1 MNLNKAMLIGRLT
14 RDPEMRYTQSG
25 TAMTRFGLA
34 TNRYGTGP
42 DGERKEFTDFH
53 NVVAWDQGKRK
64 LAEICA
70 QYLKKGSLV
79 YVEGRLQTRSWE
91 GQDGQKRTTTEINAN
106 DVQFLE
112 TRGSGG
118 GGAEAVSDDE
128 FAGAPGAG
136 APIANHITL
145 RLGRFVVL
153 SALAA
158 TAPSRRT
165 ATRAPAASS
174 APRSAWCRAR

>member
-25 TAMTRFGLA
+25 TAMTRFGIA

-53 NVVAWDQGKRK
+53 NVVAWNQGKRN

-79 YVEGRLQTRSWE
+79 FVEGRLQTRSWE
-91 GQDGQKRTTTEINAN
+91 GQDGQKRTTTEINAQ

-112 TRGSGG
+112 SRGSGG
-118 GGAEAVSDDE
+118 GGGGAEAISEDE
-128 FAGAPGAG
+128 FAPTPGAAAG
-136 APIANHITL
+136 SPAPAN
-145 RLGRFVVL
+145 
-153 SALAA
+153 A
-158 TAPSRRT
+158 TANPSDSQDID
-165 ATRAPAASS
+165 PDDI
-174 APRSAWCRAR
+174 PF

>member
-14 RDPEMRYTQSG
+14 RDPEMRYTQAG

-53 NVVAWDQGKRK
+53 NVVTWNQGKRN

-106 DVQFLE
+106 DVQFLDS
-112 TRGSGG
+112 RGSGAG
-118 GGAEAVSDDE
+118 GGEAASDEE
-128 FAGAPGAG
+128 FTAAPSGGGPSPAGAVASPSAAG
-136 APIANHITL
+136 A
-145 RLGRFVVL
+145 
-153 SALAA
+153 
-158 TAPSRRT
+158 
-165 ATRAPAASS
+165 AASS
-174 APRSAWCRAR
+174 ESHDIDPDDIPF

>member
-25 TAMTRFGLA
+25 TAMTRFGIA

-53 NVVAWDQGKRK
+53 NVVAWNQGKRN

-70 QYLKKGSLV
+70 QYLKKGSMV

-91 GQDGQKRTTTEINAN
+91 GQDGQKRTTTEINAQ
-106 DVQFLE
+106 DVQFLD

-118 GGAEAVSDDE
+118 GGGAGAEAISDEE
-128 FAGAPGAG
+128 FAPTPGAAAPAAAGAP
-136 APIANHITL
+136 
-145 RLGRFVVL
+145 
-153 SALAA
+153 AA
-158 TAPSRRT
+158 TA
-165 ATRAPAASS
+165 AP
-174 APRSAWCRAR
+174 PDGQDIDPDDIPF

>member
-14 RDPEMRYTQSG
+14 RDHEMRYTQSG

-53 NVVAWDQGKRK
+53 NVVAWNQGKRN

-106 DVQFLE
+106 DVQFLD

-118 GGAEAVSDDE
+118 GGGGAEAIADDE
-128 FAGAPGAG
+128 FAPTPGAAAAAPAG
-136 APIANHITL
+136 APA
-145 RLGRFVVL
+145 G
-153 SALAA
+153 SAAGDGQDID
-158 TAPSRRT
+158 PDDI
-165 ATRAPAASS
+165 PF
-174 APRSAWCRAR
+174 

>member
-25 TAMTRFGLA
+25 TAMTRFGIA

-53 NVVAWDQGKRK
+53 NVVAWNQGKRN

-91 GQDGQKRTTTEINAN
+91 GQDGQKRTTTEINAQ

-112 TRGSGG
+112 SRGSAGG
-118 GGAEAVSDDE
+118 GGGEAISDEE
-128 FAGAPGAG
+128 FAPTPGAAASATAG
-136 APIANHITL
+136 A
-145 RLGRFVVL
+145 
-153 SALAA
+153 SASAA
-158 TAPSRRT
+158 TQDGQDIDPDDI
-165 ATRAPAASS
+165 PF
-174 APRSAWCRAR
+174 

>member
-25 TAMTRFGLA
+25 TAMTRFGIA

-53 NVVAWDQGKRK
+53 NVVAWNQGKRN

-70 QYLKKGSLV
+70 QYLKKGSMV

-91 GQDGQKRTTTEINAN
+91 GQDGQKKTTTEINAQ

-112 TRGSGG
+112 SRGSGG
-118 GGAEAVSDDE
+118 GGGGGAEAISDEE
-128 FAGAPGAG
+128 FAPTPGAAAPAAAPAGAP
-136 APIANHITL
+136 
-145 RLGRFVVL
+145 
-153 SALAA
+153 AA
-158 TAPSRRT
+158 A
-165 ATRAPAASS
+165 APAGGPPAA
-174 APRSAWCRAR
+174 APQDGQDIDPDDIPF

>member
-25 TAMTRFGLA
+25 TAMTRFGIA

-53 NVVAWDQGKRK
+53 NVVAWNQGKRN

-70 QYLKKGSLV
+70 QYLKKGSMV

-91 GQDGQKRTTTEINAN
+91 GQDGQKRTTTEINAQ

-112 TRGSGG
+112 SRGSGG
-118 GGAEAVSDDE
+118 GGGGGAEAISEEE
-128 FAGAPGAG
+128 FAPTPGAAAPATAGAAAPATAGAPAA
-136 APIANHITL
+136 APQDAQDIDPDDIP
-145 RLGRFVVL
+145 F
-153 SALAA
+153 
-158 TAPSRRT
+158 
-165 ATRAPAASS
+165 
-174 APRSAWCRAR
+174 